1 MIVRILSEGQW
12 VVDEDALPELNE
24 IDSALET
31 AVANG
36 DQQALTDALATLLE
50 RVRTIG
56 EPVPDDMLAESD
68 LILPEGDASLDEVR
82 ALLADNSGGLV
93 PD

>member
-36 DQQALTDALATLLE
+36 DQQALTDALGTLLE

>member
-12 VVDEDALPELNE
+12 VVADDALPELNE
-24 IDSALET
+24 LDSELET
-31 AVANG
+31 AVTNG
-36 DQQALTDALATLLE
+36 DQQALTKVLTTLLE

-56 EPVPDDMLAESD
+56 EAVPDEVLAESD
-68 LILPEGDASLDEVR
+68 LILPDADASLDEVR
-82 ALLADNSGGLV
+82 ALLADSPGGLV

>member
-12 VVDEDALPELNE
+12 VVDDDALAELGDL
-24 IDSALET
+24 DSAVEAAL
-31 AVANG
+31 ANS
-36 DQQALTDALATLLE
+36 DQQALTDSLASLLE
-50 RVRTIG
+50 RVRAIG
-56 EPVPDDMLAESD
+56 EPLPDEVLAESD

-82 ALLADNSGGLV
+82 ALLADNQEGLV

>member
-12 VVDEDALPELNE
+12 TVDEASLPELNE
-24 IDSALET
+24 IDSALEA

-36 DQQALTDALATLLE
+36 DQQALTAALATLLD
-50 RVRTIG
+50 RVRTLG
-56 EPVPDDMLAESD
+56 EPVPDEVLAESD

-82 ALLADNSGGLV
+82 GLLADNPGGLV